1 MFEKETYDLL
11 IVDDIAENIKVLANI
26 LTHSNYNVRKAL
38 SGKVALRSIKSSPPD
53 LILLDIKM
61 PEMDGYQVCQILKED
76 PETKSI
82 PIIFISALNEVFDK
96 VKAFQMGAVD
106 YITKP
111 FQIEEV
117 IARINNQLTIQ
128 KQKKLLQQEIEKR
141 KETEEILYQ
150 SRALL
155 ASILNTSLDGIVALQ
170 AVRKPLSTHI
180 DDFRCLV
187 VNPVFAKII
196 NRHRDDLVGKLVGKK
211 IMSKIDPNLFS
222 KLVDVVDN
230 GGVLAEDICFKQNN
244 QSRWYHYIATKLG
257 DGFSVT
263 IRDITRRK
271 KMELQLESLAKIDAL
286 TAIANR
292 RQFDEIIAHEWQRH
306 QRQQQPLTLIIADVD
321 NFKAYNDNYG
331 HPQGDECLYQI
342 AQGISRTVK
351 RAGELVAR
359 YGGEEFAIILP
370 NTSPQKAVNL
380 AKLIRKNIR
389 ELQIIHE
396 YSPTN
401 EVITLS
407 LGIVTMIPSLN
418 SGYERMINIADKAL
432 YQAKNSGKNKI
443 VIAKPELM

>member
-1 MFEKETYDLL
+1 
-11 IVDDIAENIKVLANI
+11 
-26 LTHSNYNVRKAL
+26 
-38 SGKVALRSIKSSPPD
+38 
-53 LILLDIKM
+53 
-61 PEMDGYQVCQILKED
+61 
-76 PETKSI
+76 
-82 PIIFISALNEVFDK
+82 
-96 VKAFQMGAVD
+96 
-106 YITKP
+106 
-111 FQIEEV
+111 
-117 IARINNQLTIQ
+117 
-128 KQKKLLQQEIEKR
+128 
-141 KETEEILYQ
+141 
-150 SRALL
+150 
-155 ASILNTSLDGIVALQ
+155 
-170 AVRKPLSTHI
+170 
-180 DDFRCLV
+180 
-187 VNPVFAKII
+187 
-196 NRHRDDLVGKLVGKK
+196 
-211 IMSKIDPNLFS
+211 
-222 KLVDVVDN
+222 
-230 GGVLAEDICFKQNN
+230 
-244 QSRWYHYIATKLG
+244 
-257 DGFSVT
+257 
-263 IRDITRRK
+263 
-271 KMELQLESLAKIDAL
+271 MELQLESLAKIDAL

-342 AQGISRTVK
+342 AQGISRSVK

-370 NTSPQKAVNL
+370 NTSPQKAINL
-380 AKLIRKNIR
+380 AKLIQKNIK